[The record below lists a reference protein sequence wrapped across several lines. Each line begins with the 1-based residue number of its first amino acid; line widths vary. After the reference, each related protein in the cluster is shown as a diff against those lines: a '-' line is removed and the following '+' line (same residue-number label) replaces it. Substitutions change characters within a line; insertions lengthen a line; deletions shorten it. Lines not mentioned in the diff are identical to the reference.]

1 MTVEYT
7 DLLKN
12 ASQHDILK
20 HRAFTP
26 EVCILESCLGLK
38 TKAKSRT
45 KQECQIVYKME
56 YNCELMLH
64 KYAIIFHM

>member
-1 MTVEYT
+1 MTY
-7 DLLKN
+7 LK
-12 ASQHDILK
+12 Q
-20 HRAFTP
+20 RAFTP
-26 EVCILESCLGLK
+26 EVCILESRLGLK

-45 KQECQIVYKME
+45 KQECQIVHKMK

>member
-1 MTVEYT
+1 MTY
-7 DLLKN
+7 LK
-12 ASQHDILK
+12 Q
-20 HRAFTP
+20 RAFTP

-45 KQECQIVYKME
+45 KQECQIVHKME